1 MGQLDVEGVE
11 VDVADALEELGGP
24 GVGEGL
30 GQAGSSIAPTVQE
43 ADPPHGDIPAHDHPP
58 ARLVEGLEVED
69 RMSDRT
75 TAVEILRDGDRVLG
89 WTEEEREQARIAIV
103 GAGVEFD
110 DEYPDKRA
118 QSDAI
123 VDIDDEED
131 A

>member
-1 MGQLDVEGVE
+1 
-11 VDVADALEELGGP
+11 
-24 GVGEGL
+24 
-30 GQAGSSIAPTVQE
+30 
-43 ADPPHGDIPAHDHPP
+43 
-58 ARLVEGLEVED
+58 
-69 RMSDRT
+69 MSDKT